1 MSDSKPAMIT
11 ELIESWKLSSAE
23 VKERLQ
29 LKYLPFS
36 PTPEMIASAE
46 AFLLL
51 SDAERSRR
59 LETAPNDEVEFLI
72 SLETARAL
80 YVDPLDKRDGS
91 FTEAKIAR
99 YPERY

>member
-1 MSDSKPAMIT
+1 MPENKQLR
-11 ELIESWKLSSAE
+11 E
-23 VKERLQ
+23 Q
-29 LKYLPFS
+29 LKLKYIPFE
-36 PTPEMIASAE
+36 PTPELIAKAE

-80 YVDPLDKRDGS
+80 YVNPLDRRDGS
-91 FTEAKIAR
+91 ITDAKVAR
-99 YPERY
+99 YPERYK